1 MSSINKVT
9 LLGNVVADP
18 EVRRT
23 NAGDPIVNMRVATSD
38 RWTDKATGERKE
50 KSEYHTVVIFN
61 EGLCKVAEN
70 YLRKGS
76 KVYLEGKLQTRKWQD
91 RDNNDRYSTEVVL
104 QRYQGELV
112 LLDKPKG
119 GSAPERAP
127 EPATMDDFGDTD
139 IPF

>member
-1 MSSINKVT
+1 MSSINKVA
-9 LLGNVVADP
+9 LLGNVVTDP

-61 EGLCKVAEN
+61 DRLADVAEK
-70 YLRKGS
+70 YLSKGS

-104 QRYQGELV
+104 QRFQGELV

-119 GSAPERAP
+119 ERAP
-127 EPATMDDFGDTD
+127 ERQPEPADDLEDT